1 MIFATGVCRLPW
13 MDVQDTDITLPGP
26 KTFRR
31 GLQILEVL
39 RTAGSDGLRIPD
51 IAARAGIQRC
61 SVYRFLDV
69 LLEMGYV
76 RELPEQRVFVVATDL
91 FCEVASVNPRIE
103 RLKPIMQRIS
113 AECGDSTFLIHR
125 DAGDSL
131 CIHRE
136 VGTYPVQVRAV
147 SVGHRQPLGVGAA
160 GLALLASLPDGDAMT
175 IIGSNAG
182 QLPRFGGMSP
192 ERLQCLVRSTRERG
206 WSVVANAAVPG
217 VLGVGLPVPNRAGR
231 PEFAISLSSVTERMP
246 PARQRMVIATIR
258 RHLRTL
264 E

>member
-1 MIFATGVCRLPW
+1 

-125 DAGDSL
+125 VGADSL

-136 VGTYPVQVRAV
+136 VGTYAVQVRAV

-160 GLALLASLPDGDAMT
+160 GLALLAGFPDDVVRDILEENAAALP
-175 IIGSNAG
+175 S
-182 QLPRFGGMSP
+182 FGGMSCDK
-192 ERLQCLVRSTRERG
+192 LQFLIRSTRERG

-217 VLGVGLPVPNRAGR
+217 VLGVGLPVPNRSGQ
-231 PEFAISLSSVTERMP
+231 PDFAISLSSVTERMP
-246 PARQRMVIATIR
+246 PARQRTVIATIR
-258 RHLRTL
+258 QHLAEL
-264 E
+264 